1 MSECDTLLMERL
13 RSELMLK
20 AHLKALRTA
29 LQLQLQETKSRQT
42 EELDKRIHQNTL
54 LSSDKNQKYDDERF
68 VERRS
73 TPASALNSD
82 KKAFQYLKQKPD
94 MFSLSLVPSTN
105 SKHCSVSAQQCER
118 CPSSKTTLQKK
129 EEEEAAECKK
139 KFAAVPVPGNL
150 IQPIYQEMM
159 ELREKER
166 KQGHEQRKE
175 FLLSIQKPFSFEER
189 DKNRREKVM
198 AVINRVSE
206 DPKNSVRVQK
216 TFHRNLKGSRQQKDQ
231 REVCRNV
238 QTRIASKQQN
248 PAQAGCLKL
257 CSVDHTRKKKLGF
270 LDEKP
275 SFKPKIIPEVPDFKS
290 LHKALQKQALEKKQ
304 SQDVTRCQPFFLRTS
319 ALPARKHK
327 ETPETSQVSKMNN
340 LGRSKSL
347 GALTLISTD
356 TLPTYITDAVRQR
369 CVAIRKSLEI
379 RESKNQESA
388 EWLKSYQM
396 RSQAM
401 KKTVVLHAKLLDPH
415 SSLKD
420 VCNGNAQ
427 RHRETD
433 LQRMKDYRRELRDM
447 KARVHE
453 RPYLFEQVK
462 RNNAKTHAEQTFRK
476 KLEEA
481 GIKEQ
486 FVEETGE
493 SFTFDDTNTSSEKE
507 ILSREENAEDG
518 KKIEDVED
526 KSVKSKGEEMP

>member
-1 MSECDTLLMERL
+1 MSECDTLLVERL

-42 EELDKRIHQNTL
+42 EELDERIHQNTL

-82 KKAFQYLKQKPD
+82 KKAFQYHKQKPN
-94 MFSLSLVPSTN
+94 MFSLSMVPSTN
-105 SKHCSVSAQQCER
+105 SKHCSVRAQQCER
-118 CPSSKTTLQKK
+118 CPSSKTTVQKK
-129 EEEEAAECKK
+129 EEEEEAECKK
-139 KFAAVPVPGNL
+139 KFGAVPVPGHV

-166 KQGHEQRKE
+166 KQGHEQRME

-189 DKNRREKVM
+189 DKNKREKVT
-198 AVINRVSE
+198 AV
-206 DPKNSVRVQK
+206 DPKNSVCVQK
-216 TFHRNLKGSRQQKDQ
+216 TFHINMKGTRQQKDQ
-231 REVCRNV
+231 QEVCRNV
-238 QTRIASKQQN
+238 QTQIASKQQN
-248 PAQAGCLKL
+248 PAQAGCPKVR
-257 CSVDHTRKKKLGF
+257 SADHTRKKKLGF
-270 LDEKP
+270 LDEEP

-290 LHKALQKQALEKKQ
+290 LHKALQREALETKQ

-319 ALPARKHK
+319 ALPARKYK
-327 ETPETSQVSKMNN
+327 NSPETSQVSKMNN

-356 TLPTYITDAVRQR
+356 TLPMYITDAVRQR
-369 CVAIRKSLEI
+369 CVAIRKSMEI

-420 VCNGNAQ
+420 VCNGNVQ
-427 RHRETD
+427 RHREAD
-433 LQRMKDYRRELRDM
+433 LQRMKDYMRELRDM

-453 RPYLFEQVK
+453 RAYLFEQVK
-462 RNNAKTHAEQTFRK
+462 QNNAKTRAEQTFRR
-476 KLEEA
+476 KLEKA

-493 SFTFDDTNTSSEKE
+493 SFRFDDTDTSSEKE
-507 ILSREENAEDG
+507 IPSREENVEDG

>member
-1 MSECDTLLMERL
+1 MSECDTLLVERL
-13 RSELMLK
+13 RTELMLK
-20 AHLKALRTA
+20 ADLKALRTT
-29 LQLQLQETKSRQT
+29 LQLQLQETKSRQA

-54 LSSDKNQKYDDERF
+54 LSKDKNQKF
-68 VERRS
+68 VERKA
-73 TPASALNSD
+73 TPASALKSD
-82 KKAFQYLKQKPD
+82 KKAFQYHKQKPN

-105 SKHCSVSAQQCER
+105 SKHCSVRAQHCER

-129 EEEEAAECKK
+129 EEEEEAECKK
-139 KFAAVPVPGNL
+139 KFGALPVPGNL

-159 ELREKER
+159 EVREKER

-189 DKNRREKVM
+189 EKNRREKDT

-216 TFHRNLKGSRQQKDQ
+216 TFHRNMKSSRQQKDQ
-231 REVCRNV
+231 QDVCRNV
-238 QTRIASKQQN
+238 QTQIASKQQN

-257 CSVDHTRKKKLGF
+257 RSADHTRKKKLGF
-270 LDEKP
+270 LDVKP
-275 SFKPKIIPEVPDFKS
+275 SFKPKILPEVPDFKS
-290 LHKALQKQALEKKQ
+290 LHKALQSEALEKKQ
-304 SQDVTRCQPFFLRTS
+304 SQDVIRCQPFFLRTS

-327 ETPETSQVSKMNN
+327 PPTETSQVPKMNN

-347 GALTLISTD
+347 GALGRVSTD

-369 CVAIRKSLEI
+369 CVAIRKSMEI

-388 EWLKSYQM
+388 EWLKRYQL
-396 RSQAM
+396 RSQAL

-420 VCNGNAQ
+420 VWNGNAQ
-427 RHRETD
+427 RHREAD
-433 LQRMKDYRRELRDM
+433 LQRMKDYMRELRDM

-462 RNNAKTHAEQTFRK
+462 QNNAKTHAEQTFRR
-476 KLEEA
+476 KLEKA

-493 SFTFDDTNTSSEKE
+493 SFRFDDADTSS
-507 ILSREENAEDG
+507 
-518 KKIEDVED
+518 
-526 KSVKSKGEEMP
+526 

>member
-1 MSECDTLLMERL
+1 MLVERL

-54 LSSDKNQKYDDERF
+54 LSSDKNQKYDERLEHVKHTIVYF
-68 VERRS
+68 VLLNTRRLS
-73 TPASALNSD
+73 SITN
-82 KKAFQYLKQKPD
+82 K
-94 MFSLSLVPSTN
+94 SLICFLYPWYR
-105 SKHCSVSAQQCER
+105 QQTQT
-118 CPSSKTTLQKK
+118 KTTLQKK
-129 EEEEAAECKK
+129 EEEEEAECKK
-139 KFAAVPVPGNL
+139 KFGAVPVPGHV

-159 ELREKER
+159 EVRENER

-189 DKNRREKVM
+189 DKNKKNIPQKHEGFKTAERWVFFFTGLYCFKVHTDNLCL
-198 AVINRVSE
+198 I
-206 DPKNSVRVQK
+206 SV
-216 TFHRNLKGSRQQKDQ
+216 HIKDQ
-231 REVCRNV
+231 QEVCRNV
-238 QTRIASKQQN
+238 QLQIASTQQN
-248 PAQAGCLKL
+248 PAQAGCPKVR
-257 CSVDHTRKKKLGF
+257 SADHTLGF
-270 LDEKP
+270 LDEEP
-275 SFKPKIIPEVPDFKS
+275 TFKPKIIPDVPDFKS
-290 LHKALQKQALEKKQ
+290 LHKALQREALEKKQ

-319 ALPARKHK
+319 ALPARKYK
-327 ETPETSQVSKMNN
+327 KPPETSQVKVSKMNN

-347 GALTLISTD
+347 GALTLTSTD

-369 CVAIRKSLEI
+369 CVAIRKSMEI
-379 RESKNQESA
+379 RESKSQESA

-401 KKTVVLHAKLLDPH
+401 KKTVLLHAKLLDPH

-420 VCNGNAQ
+420 VCNGNVQ
-427 RHRETD
+427 RHREAD
-433 LQRMKDYRRELRDM
+433 LQRMKDYMRELRDM
-447 KARVHE
+447 KARVRE

-462 RNNAKTHAEQTFRK
+462 QKNAKTRAEQTFRR
-476 KLEEA
+476 KLEKT

-493 SFTFDDTNTSSEKE
+493 SFRFDDTDTSSEKE
-507 ILSREENAEDG
+507 IQSSRQRIEEENVEDG